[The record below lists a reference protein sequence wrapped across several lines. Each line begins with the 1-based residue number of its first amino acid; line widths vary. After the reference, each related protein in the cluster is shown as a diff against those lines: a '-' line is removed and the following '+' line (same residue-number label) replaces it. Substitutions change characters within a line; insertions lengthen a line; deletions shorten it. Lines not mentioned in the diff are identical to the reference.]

1 MRISD
6 WSSDVCSSDLA
17 TFLRR
22 LADDVEQEKDTS
34 GGGQPTAGGATPAEL
49 TRLRAFASA
58 TERRHDEIRER
69 LALVDIRDSA
79 SAWDLGMAI
88 IAILD
93 GPLDPETAPDFFRP
107 GHTYRRRRW
116 RFQCLAVGRDP

>member
-58 TERRHDEIRER
+58 TERRHDGIRER
-69 LALVDIRDSA
+69 QIGRA
-79 SAWDLGMAI
+79 SCREREWQYRSITVVHAQLHKNKK
-88 IAILD
+88 IANKLKA
-93 GPLDPETAPDFFRP
+93 DPSTR
-107 GHTYRRRRW
+107 HNKNN
-116 RFQCLAVGRDP
+116 